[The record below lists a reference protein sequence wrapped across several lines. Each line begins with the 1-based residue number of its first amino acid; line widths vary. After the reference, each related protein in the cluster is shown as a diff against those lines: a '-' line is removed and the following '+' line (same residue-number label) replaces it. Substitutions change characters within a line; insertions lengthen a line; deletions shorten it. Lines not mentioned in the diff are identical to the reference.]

1 MHRHQ
6 FNRVH
11 AERGQVPDD
20 ARRRERR
27 KFASNPARRFGMQRG
42 HPLHVRLVDDE
53 ILPRNCGLAIAI
65 PVVRRIDH
73 HALGHRGRA
82 VAQIQTR
89 RSVDRGRAIT
99 DHRIVP
105 SRRAIERARIRI
117 EQQLGGVEAM
127 SCRGIVGTA
136 DAIAIPLTGPN
147 AAKINVPDVFGALD
161 QRYSRDL
168 VVTNGTAKQAQHR
181 AGRVL
186 GKYRKVHTRAV
197 TGSAKR
203 IRHAGQNFKFG
214 LWHFEIDTNGKP
226 YRWWQPLR
234 LYRPI
239 ALLSGRL
246 QMRSVDLYFD
256 FSSTNSYF
264 AAFLL
269 PEVCARNDARVSW
282 MPTHFAALFRGTGF
296 DVMAMTPRKARYLW
310 RDHERYAQW
319 TGLPF
324 KRPRRSPIKTAS
336 ALRAVLAAGY
346 TAQPD
351 DDGALRDR
359 AKGAISQAIMRAYWE
374 RDEDIGDREVLASI
388 ASSAGFDGARLMEI

>member
-1 MHRHQ
+1 
-6 FNRVH
+6 
-11 AERGQVPDD
+11 
-20 ARRRERR
+20 
-27 KFASNPARRFGMQRG
+27 
-42 HPLHVRLVDDE
+42 
-53 ILPRNCGLAIAI
+53 
-65 PVVRRIDH
+65 
-73 HALGHRGRA
+73 
-82 VAQIQTR
+82 
-89 RSVDRGRAIT
+89 
-99 DHRIVP
+99 
-105 SRRAIERARIRI
+105 
-117 EQQLGGVEAM
+117 
-127 SCRGIVGTA
+127 
-136 DAIAIPLTGPN
+136 
-147 AAKINVPDVFGALD
+147 
-161 QRYSRDL
+161 
-168 VVTNGTAKQAQHR
+168 
-181 AGRVL
+181 
-186 GKYRKVHTRAV
+186 
-197 TGSAKR
+197 
-203 IRHAGQNFKFG
+203 
-214 LWHFEIDTNGKP
+214 
-226 YRWWQPLR
+226 
-234 LYRPI
+234 
-239 ALLSGRL
+239 
-246 QMRSVDLYFD
+246 MRSVDLYFD

-388 ASSAGFDGARLMEI
+388 ASSAGFDGARLMEIADAKPAREELAALTEGAVARGVFGAPTVFVGNEMFWGKDRLDFVEQCLKRPE